1 MYFNINS
8 IPDSVLSSGAW
19 LIVTAGVP
27 SEVET
32 IFHILLYTVFK
43 HNYTT
48 YFNINSIP
56 VSMLSS
62 GAWLI
67 VTAGV
72 PSEVETIFHIL
83 CYVPFLNITT
93 TYFNINSIPGFN
105 VVSWFFADSNSGC
118 TI

>member
-1 MYFNINS
+1 M
-8 IPDSVLSSGAW
+8 
-19 LIVTAGVP
+19 
-27 SEVET
+27 
-32 IFHILLYTVFK
+32 
-43 HNYTT
+43 

-83 CYVPFLNITT
+83 LYTVFKHNYYVFQ
-93 TYFNINSIPGFN
+93 Y
-105 VVSWFFADSNSGC
+105 
-118 TI
+118 